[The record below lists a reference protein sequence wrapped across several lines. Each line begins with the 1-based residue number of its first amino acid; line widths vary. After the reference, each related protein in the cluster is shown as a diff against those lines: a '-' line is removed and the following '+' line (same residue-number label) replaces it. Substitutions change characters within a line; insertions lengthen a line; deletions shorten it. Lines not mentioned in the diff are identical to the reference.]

1 MTKKRE
7 LEVLT
12 KSLMLEGV
20 LIDDRIIKGLKDGI
34 REIRRIEFREK
45 QERKRRKYAAKRTTF
60 ISWNGECR

>member
-12 KSLMLEGV
+12 KSLMFEGV

-34 REIRRIEFREK
+34 REIRRMEFRENQE
-45 QERKRRKYAAKRTTF
+45 QERKRRQYAKK
-60 ISWNGECR
+60 NKK

>member
-12 KSLMLEGV
+12 KSLMLESV
-20 LIDDRIIKGLKDGI
+20 LIDDRIIRGLKDGI

-45 QERKRRKYAAKRTTF
+45 QERKRRQYAK
-60 ISWNGECR
+60 SKKK

>member
-12 KSLMLEGV
+12 KSLMLESV
-20 LIDDRIIKGLKDGI
+20 LIDDRIIRGLKDGI

-45 QERKRRKYAAKRTTF
+45 QERKRRQYAKKAKR
-60 ISWNGECR
+60 

>member
-12 KSLMLEGV
+12 KSLMLESV
-20 LIDDRIIKGLKDGI
+20 LIDDRIIRGLKDGI

-45 QERKRRKYAAKRTTF
+45 QERKRRKYAAKRH
-60 ISWNGECR
+60 G

>member
-12 KSLMLEGV
+12 KSLMLESV
-20 LIDDRIIKGLKDGI
+20 LIDDRIIRGLKDGI

-45 QERKRRKYAAKRTTF
+45 QERKRRQYAKKKK
-60 ISWNGECR
+60 

>member
-12 KSLMLEGV
+12 KSLMLESV
-20 LIDDRIIKGLKDGI
+20 LIDERIIKGLKDGI

-45 QERKRRKYAAKRTTF
+45 QERKRRQYAKK
-60 ISWNGECR
+60 NKK

>member
-12 KSLMLEGV
+12 KSLMLESV
-20 LIDDRIIKGLKDGI
+20 LIDDRIIRGLKDGI

-45 QERKRRKYAAKRTTF
+45 QEQKRRQYAKKAKR
-60 ISWNGECR
+60 

>member
-12 KSLMLEGV
+12 RFLMINGTM
-20 LIDDRIIKGLKDGI
+20 IDDRIIRGLKDGI

-45 QERKRRKYAAKRTTF
+45 QERKRRQYAKKAKR
-60 ISWNGECR
+60 

>member
-12 KSLMLEGV
+12 KSLMLESV
-20 LIDDRIIKGLKDGI
+20 LIDERIIKGLKDGI

-45 QERKRRKYAAKRTTF
+45 QERKRMKYAAKRHK
-60 ISWNGECR
+60 

>member
-12 KSLMLEGV
+12 KSLMLESV

-45 QERKRRKYAAKRTTF
+45 QERKRRQYATKK
-60 ISWNGECR
+60 NKK

>member
-12 KSLMLEGV
+12 KFLMIESV
-20 LIDDRIIKGLKDGI
+20 LIDDRIIQGLKDGI

-45 QERKRRKYAAKRTTF
+45 QERKRRKYGAKRH
-60 ISWNGECR
+60 G

>member
-12 KSLMLEGV
+12 KYLMLESV
-20 LIDDRIIKGLKDGI
+20 LIDDRIIRGLKDGI

-45 QERKRRKYAAKRTTF
+45 QERKRRRY
-60 ISWNGECR
+60 NGKKK

>member
-20 LIDDRIIKGLKDGI
+20 LIDERIIKGLKDGI

-45 QERKRRKYAAKRTTF
+45 QERKRRQYAKK
-60 ISWNGECR
+60 NKK

>member
-12 KSLMLEGV
+12 KSLMLESV
-20 LIDDRIIKGLKDGI
+20 LIDDRIIRGLKDGI

-45 QERKRRKYAAKRTTF
+45 QERKRRQYAAKRH
-60 ISWNGECR
+60 G

>member
-12 KSLMLEGV
+12 KFLMINGTM
-20 LIDDRIIKGLKDGI
+20 IDDRMIQGLKDGI

-45 QERKRRKYAAKRTTF
+45 QERKRRQYAKKAKR
-60 ISWNGECR
+60 

>member
-12 KSLMLEGV
+12 KSLMLESV
-20 LIDDRIIKGLKDGI
+20 LIDDRIIRGLKDGI

-45 QERKRRKYAAKRTTF
+45 QERKRRQYATKK
-60 ISWNGECR
+60 NKK

>member
-12 KSLMLEGV
+12 KSLMLESV
-20 LIDDRIIKGLKDGI
+20 LIDERIIKGLKDGI

-45 QERKRRKYAAKRTTF
+45 QEMKRRQYAKK
-60 ISWNGECR
+60 NKK

>member
-45 QERKRRKYAAKRTTF
+45 QERKRRKYAAKRHK
-60 ISWNGECR
+60 

>member
-7 LEVLT
+7 LEVLM
-12 KSLMLEGV
+12 KSLMLESV

-45 QERKRRKYAAKRTTF
+45 QERKRRQYAKK
-60 ISWNGECR
+60 NKK

>member
-12 KSLMLEGV
+12 KSMMLEGV
-20 LIDDRIIKGLKDGI
+20 LIDDRIIRGLKDGI

-45 QERKRRKYAAKRTTF
+45 QERKRRKYAAKRH
-60 ISWNGECR
+60 G

>member
-12 KSLMLEGV
+12 KSMMLEGV
-20 LIDDRIIKGLKDGI
+20 LIDDRIIRGLKDGI

-45 QERKRRKYAAKRTTF
+45 QERKRRQYAKKAKR
-60 ISWNGECR
+60 

>member
-12 KSLMLEGV
+12 KSLMLEGI
-20 LIDDRIIKGLKDGI
+20 LIDDRIIRGLKDGI

-45 QERKRRKYAAKRTTF
+45 QERKRRQYAKKKK
-60 ISWNGECR
+60 